1 MFTVVTG
8 RFNSETLISN
18 YEYRIRNNLKC
29 IYCCPSKL
37 SPKISHNSLVFVIEM
52 NNDTNMI
59 EGVGLIKNTVD
70 LTKYYKVHTDV
81 NTNRYIYIGNYFIDR
96 KTIEDYNSKLV
107 NILELILF
115 KGKTHSKRG
124 SGLTTIPE
132 KVLKLDI
139 CKDINI
145 KKEIKNIFIYHFKD
159 SVAHEDD
166 IIQDNKNKISENII
180 NLSSENME
188 DNNSI

>member
-18 YEYRIRNNLKC
+18 YEYRRRYNLKC

-37 SPKISHNSLVFVIEM
+37 SQKISYDSIVFVIEM

-59 EGVGLIKNTVD
+59 EGIGLIKNKID
-70 LTKYYKVHTDV
+70 STKYYKVHSDV

-96 KTIEDYNSKLV
+96 KTIEDYNSELV

-139 CKDINI
+139 CKNINI
-145 KKEIKNIFIYHFKD
+145 KKEIKDIFITIFKKD
-159 SVAHEDD
+159 ID
-166 IIQDNKNKISENII
+166 IIQEN
-180 NLSSENME
+180 NENNAENVE

>member
-1 MFTVVTG
+1 MMLCSISSYKMFTVVTG
-8 RFNSETLISN
+8 RFNSVTLISN
-18 YEYRIRNNLKC
+18 YEYRTRHNLKC

-37 SPKISHNSLVFVIEM
+37 SPKIPHSSIVFVIEM

-59 EGVGLIKNTVD
+59 EGIGLIKNTFD

-81 NTNRYIYIGNYFIDR
+81 NTNRYIYIGNYFMDR
-96 KTIEDYNSKLV
+96 KTIEEYNHQLV

-132 KVLKLDI
+132 KVLKMDI
-139 CKDINI
+139 CKDINV
-145 KKEIKNIFIYHFKD
+145 KKEIKDIFICHFKD
-159 SVAHEDD
+159 SITIDND
-166 IIQDNKNKISENII
+166 IIQDNNENKK
-180 NLSSENME
+180 
-188 DNNSI
+188 